1 MIGSAKQAP
10 NMFVRVVD
18 PIDPWLDE
26 SRRSEQEEQFIG
38 KYADIS
44 VAMTSRCCE
53 SIVLASLHGARDDV
67 GYLDPGVFRFLDSEV
82 ELAGGLLNDTDAN
95 PPWPPEYNHAHH
107 DIVREHHSVA
117 RAMINYYEHESG
129 RLVRYQEVDVFVEIA
144 HLLQRED
151 VIKRFRRN
159 ARKRLRRLFL
169 DGGGFRELW
178 LQVARNVP
186 AILDDEDIQKEFRRL
201 WNNDRV
207 EWMRIAGV
215 LPQIKGDPNFGQA

>member
-1 MIGSAKQAP
+1 
-10 NMFVRVVD
+10 MFVRVVD

-95 PPWPPEYNHAHH
+95 PHWPPEYNHAHN

-129 RLVRYQEVDVFVEIA
+129 RLVRYQEVDVFVE
-144 HLLQRED
+144 
-151 VIKRFRRN
+151 VFRRPEVN
-159 ARKRLRRLFL
+159 EVNRRV
-169 DGGGFRELW
+169 DAADTVDTPE
-178 LQVARNVP
+178 A
-186 AILDDEDIQKEFRRL
+186 LDDADGIPVDVVIDE
-201 WNNDRV
+201 V
-207 EWMRIAGV
+207 VAV
-215 LPQIKGDPNFGQA
+215 LKILTLADAIRGN